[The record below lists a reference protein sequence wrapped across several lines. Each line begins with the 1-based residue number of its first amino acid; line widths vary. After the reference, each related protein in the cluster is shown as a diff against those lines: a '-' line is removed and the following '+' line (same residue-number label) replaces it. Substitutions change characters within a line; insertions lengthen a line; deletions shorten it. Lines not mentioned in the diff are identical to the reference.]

1 MSVFVMSKLI
11 SNIWQWKKK
20 KGVNRVT
27 LKPSLF
33 LLHYATLF
41 SGCFAGAL
49 LLSSAAK
56 ADYAPR
62 IQNVNSG
69 YLITLAS
76 NSSIATTPIKG
87 TDGKDYYRV
96 GSPIVINGSSSAV
109 SVSGTV
115 NCIGRTW
122 GSGSNTSIPAGNAF
136 HRLFM
141 FAPTAG
147 TNVDGKTAYRI
158 NSNLV
163 MTVETQIINWVNIG
177 GNICASTTSTT
188 TASAGDFTV
197 QFPITVT
204 FYIND
209 RIIDGQ
215 LPIAAM
221 NLGGY
226 VRAFTASRTTPPQT
240 SWTLSDSSVP
250 MRLAASQLNVGSSC
264 TTMTSTGQAG
274 TVNLRHGQLNTLN
287 YDSLIT
293 EKVTYTCK
301 FSVSTKVRLRLDYA
315 TDSDPQKRLPMTSSQ
330 NSNNKIYSDLT
341 MTDETTGQT
350 GKDFKI
356 DIKDLRTIKITSH
369 IQGNNAVAGDYK
381 GSAWLIATFD

>member
-1 MSVFVMSKLI
+1 MLRLI
-11 SNIWQWKKK
+11 HNFFQWKKK
-20 KGVNRVT
+20 KG
-27 LKPSLF
+27 LSYIALCPSC
-33 LLHYATLF
+33 F
-41 SGCFAGAL
+41 SFRHTI
-49 LLSSAAK
+49 LLSSCFSGTLLFSFAVK

-62 IQNVNSG
+62 IQSVNSG

-76 NSSIATTPIKG
+76 NSSIASTPIKG

-96 GSPIVINGSSSAV
+96 GNSIVINGSSSAV

-122 GSGSNTSIPAGNAF
+122 GSGSNTNIPYNNAF

-147 TNVDGKTAYRI
+147 TNIDGKTAYRI

-163 MTVETQIINWVNIG
+163 MTVETKIINWVNIG
-177 GNICASTTSTT
+177 GNVCSSTSSTT
-188 TASAGDFTV
+188 TANAGDFTV

-264 TTMTSTGQAG
+264 STMTSTGQAG

-330 NSNNKIYSDLT
+330 NGDNKIYSDLT